1 MLCWAPLLLEQV
13 GDLGSGRPETT
24 RHGRGPV
31 PEDFRSI
38 ATLTAML
45 LALLDVSVRSQ
56 AVEASVATGRT
67 VSVDD
72 ILASLGQAIEGGT

>member
-1 MLCWAPLLLEQV
+1 M
-13 GDLGSGRPETT
+13 
-24 RHGRGPV
+24 